1 MTQFLVVN
9 IAKKDIALCVIF
21 SCDFLKIVVDILE
34 YQAYNYIKDKGNN
47 KFPISQI
54 NQLFLRPQARKG
66 STMTKN
72 AMNKVIEGAT
82 SKSKAMVELY
92 NAGCEIKEIAEAM
105 QVRYNFVYNV
115 VSNYCRMNEVEL
127 RTNKENGNSKKA
139 MIAKLFKEGKSN
151 TEIAKE
157 LKTNYNYVYKI
168 TKELI
173 AQA

>member
-1 MTQFLVVN
+1 MKQNEIQT
-9 IAKKDIALCVIF
+9 II
-21 SCDFLKIVVDILE
+21 
-34 YQAYNYIKDKGNN
+34 NN
-47 KFPISQI
+47 
-54 NQLFLRPQARKG
+54 
-66 STMTKN
+66 
-72 AMNKVIEGAT
+72 AT

-92 NAGCEIKEIAEAM
+92 NEGLDIKQIAEAM

-139 MIAKLFKEGKSN
+139 KIAELFAQGKSN

-168 TKELI
+168 TKELMA
-173 AQA
+173 AQ

>member
-1 MTQFLVVN
+1 
-9 IAKKDIALCVIF
+9 
-21 SCDFLKIVVDILE
+21 
-34 YQAYNYIKDKGNN
+34 
-47 KFPISQI
+47 
-54 NQLFLRPQARKG
+54 
-66 STMTKN
+66 MTKN
-72 AMNKVIEGAT
+72 AMNKVIEGAA

-92 NAGCEIKEIAEAM
+92 NAACEINEIAEAM

-139 MIAKLFKEGKSN
+139 QIAELFAQGKSN

-168 TKELI
+168 TKELMA
-173 AQA
+173 AQ

>member
-1 MTQFLVVN
+1 MKQNEIQT
-9 IAKKDIALCVIF
+9 II
-21 SCDFLKIVVDILE
+21 
-34 YQAYNYIKDKGNN
+34 NN
-47 KFPISQI
+47 
-54 NQLFLRPQARKG
+54 
-66 STMTKN
+66 
-72 AMNKVIEGAT
+72 AT

-127 RTNKENGNSKKA
+127 RTNKENSNSKKA
-139 MIAKLFKEGKSN
+139 RIAELFAQGKSN

-168 TKELI
+168 TKELMT
-173 AQA
+173 AQ